1 MNGLGFIDLS
11 LSRASAHWKCP
22 GSPGPLGVK
31 ACRRTGSH
39 VMWPRQL
46 SFLSGLSVNQMEKFK
61 CLLSHCLRFLKPGL
75 SQMNLLK
82 FMKIEREEERTVE
95 MACPSCSSCI
105 PKLSHCKHT
114 PSLPLNPKPKTRTF
128 QQHTPNNTR
137 SFKDG
142 FQLWVCWAFLSGNH
156 GVSSTRWSLG
166 DHLARL
172 SLEEVLW
179 LP

>member
-39 VMWPRQL
+39 VMWPGLL

-82 FMKIEREEERTVE
+82 FMKTGKKKKGQWKWPVLVALVVFPSCLIANTLPAYPLIPNLKQGHFSNTPQTILGALRTVSNCE
-95 MACPSCSSCI
+95 CAGPSC
-105 PKLSHCKHT
+105 LAT
-114 PSLPLNPKPKTRTF
+114 MELVLL
-128 QQHTPNNTR
+128 
-137 SFKDG
+137 DG
-142 FQLWVCWAFLSGNH
+142 VC
-156 GVSSTRWSLG
+156 VTT
-166 DHLARL
+166 
-172 SLEEVLW
+172 
-179 LP
+179 

>member
-39 VMWPRQL
+39 VMWPGLL

-61 CLLSHCLRFLKPGL
+61 CLLSHCLRFLKPVL

-82 FMKIEREEERTVE
+82 FMKMIGREEARTVG
-95 MACPSCSSCI
+95 MACLVALVVFPSCLIANTLPAYPLIPNLKQGHFSNTPQTILGALRTVSNCECAGPSC
-105 PKLSHCKHT
+105 LAT
-114 PSLPLNPKPKTRTF
+114 MELVLL
-128 QQHTPNNTR
+128 
-137 SFKDG
+137 DG
-142 FQLWVCWAFLSGNH
+142 VC
-156 GVSSTRWSLG
+156 VTT
-166 DHLARL
+166 
-172 SLEEVLW
+172 
-179 LP
+179 